1 MYNKLNK
8 NLSVISLDF
17 LKAFGRF
24 DWEFIFLALEKFSYG
39 ENFIHMIKV
48 CYNNIQSKMKI
59 NGLLS
64 DPFTLMRVVCQRC
77 PISMLL
83 YIIVAEVLANF
94 IIADTRVK
102 EIETGNQEIKIVN
115 FADDTTIFLRDIGS
129 LTRIQF

>member
-1 MYNKLNK
+1 
-8 NLSVISLDF
+8 
-17 LKAFGRF
+17 
-24 DWEFIFLALEKFSYG
+24 
-39 ENFIHMIKV
+39 
-48 CYNNIQSKMKI
+48 MKI

-102 EIETGNQEIKIVN
+102 EIEIGNQEIKIVN